1 MIFIKNLDE
10 VSNKKD
16 KAIEIN
22 TGDIVLVSVG
32 YESKEVELGIAVKGN
47 TLGQVYYVDI
57 TSLKTGYKMAKEAAK
72 ALAATYVSTHID
84 TIICLEGTEIIGA
97 FLAESLG
104 ESGINSGADVNVVT
118 PELNAVNQMIFRDNT
133 QKKIWGKQVL
143 LLIAS
148 VSTGKSINRAMDCL
162 KYYNGNL
169 VGIASIFSAIKE
181 NNGTAIHALF
191 TEKDLP
197 DYMTYTSSE
206 CPMCKSG
213 QKVDAL
219 VNSFGYSKI

>member
-1 MIFIKNLDE
+1 MEERMQIIQAAGNSKIQIGVIPGHYATNH
-10 VSNKKD
+10 SH
-16 KAIEIN
+16 IN
-22 TGDIVLVSVG
+22 
-32 YESKEVELGIAVKGN
+32 
-47 TLGQVYYVDI
+47 YYVDI

-143 LLIAS
+143 PLIAS